1 MGKAILVRDR
11 IASLLAPFLV
21 WVALFSEVDSLTP
34 CSTEAASGSD
44 VRPASQT
51 DVELSVLDEPNSTAP
66 RMYKRRWIGVVAIV
80 RLNLL
85 TF

>member
-21 WVALFSEVDSLTP
+21 WVSEVDSLTP